1 MSGGT
6 SGSGKPEDLSWIA
19 DTTKSFVPA
28 EFLGKPNT
36 GRKSTKRHPADP
48 NVEKSKLA
56 EELENAPEVASPQ
69 PDQNHDQPKDTA
81 QPSADGPTRPAGR
94 KRGEIFDN
102 CPVTPLGVRDGYS
115 YYLDTWG
122 QLRGLGKHEIQA
134 MKALFGKDIPALWRA
149 FPKWRKVDDF
159 FEKIDGVFD
168 ADKASTAMY
177 MASSEQGL
185 FNPDNAVRGVG
196 AWQTEDGDL
205 VYHMG
210 SELLIGGKIKKPGK
224 HGRHIYPAYPSI
236 PAPAPAGDTE
246 NPVPVLQK
254 LLSTWNWQRPELDP
268 MIVLGLIGVQMFGG
282 ALDWRPVFWT
292 TGGAGAG
299 KSALQNL
306 ITMMHGQD
314 GVISSEDP
322 TKSGITSRLG
332 HSSLPVC
339 LDEREPDT
347 DERSNKNSDIIA
359 LARIAASGGEWLRG
373 SSDQTGSG
381 GKVFSA
387 FLFSSILIPGTMKPQ
402 DVQRLIQLN
411 LNRLP
416 EDAAPLDLQAP
427 VWRARGAVLKRIL
440 IDRWPTF
447 TKRMSIWRKALAGVG
462 VHGRD
467 ADNWGVTIT
476 MADMAQNAALPD
488 AEQTDYWC
496 RLIAQAHSQSRADV
510 TDDAAAMLLHLKT
523 QVLDVNRRGD
533 NYTVAEWIMVAAGL
547 PAAPESLLPMNNADP
562 LPDEAKRRRDKANET
577 LARIGL
583 RVVGEKEN
591 AVLFI
596 ANAKITGLNDLFK
609 GTDWAGGSWK
619 QSALRVEGATICS
632 VPKRLK
638 GTSTRGV
645 NIPLPSISGMMS
657 FPLERTGPD
666 ATTTAQTATT
676 EMDDYV

>member
-1 MSGGT
+1 MADSH
-6 SGSGKPEDLSWIA
+6 KPDDDLSWVG
-19 DTTKSFVPA
+19 DPSKSFVPA
-28 EFLGKPNT
+28 EFLGKPAA
-36 GRKSTKRHPADP
+36 GGKSPAGGETKGEAKP
-48 NVEKSKLA
+48 EKTPEQILA
-56 EELENAPEVASPQ
+56 EELLNAPEVDA
-69 PDQNHDQPKDTA
+69 PDQTDPQQDAPPPA
-81 QPSADGPTRPAGR
+81 SDGPARPPGR
-94 KRGEIFDN
+94 KHGEIFDG

-134 MKALFGKDIPALWRA
+134 IRALFGKDNPALERA
-149 FPKWRKVDDF
+149 FPKWRKTEVGYEVVPEEF
-159 FEKIDGVFD
+159 NAGR
-168 ADKASTAMY
+168 AARAMY

-196 AWQTEDGDL
+196 AWKTETGDL

-210 SELLIGGKIKKPGK
+210 NELLVGGEIKAPGK

-236 PAPAPAGDTE
+236 PAPAPAGDAE

-268 MIVLGLIGVQMFGG
+268 QIVLGLIGVQMLGG
-282 ALDWRPVFWT
+282 ALDWRPVYWI

-299 KSALQNL
+299 KSVLQSL
-306 ITMMHGQD
+306 INMMHGQD
-314 GVISSEDP
+314 GVIASEDP

-347 DERSNKNSDIIA
+347 DERSSKNADIIA

-387 FLFSSILIPGTMKPQ
+387 FLFSSILIPGGMKPQ
-402 DVQRLIQLN
+402 DMQRLIQLN

-416 EDAAPLDLQAP
+416 EDADPLDLQAP
-427 VWRARGAVLKRIL
+427 VWRAHGAVYKRNL
-440 IDRWPTF
+440 IARWPTF
-447 TKRMSIWRKALAGVG
+447 AKRMAIWRKALAAVG
-462 VHGRD
+462 IHGRD

-476 MADMAQNAALPD
+476 MADMAANEALPD
-488 AEQTDYWC
+488 SDETDYWC
-496 RLIAQAHSQSRADV
+496 RLIADAHIQSRAEV
-510 TDDAAAMLLHLKT
+510 TDDAEAMLLHLKT
-523 QVLDVNRRGD
+523 QVLDINRRGD

-547 PAAPESLLPMNNADP
+547 PAAPESLLPLQCADP
-562 LPDEAKRRRDKANET
+562 LPEDHKRRRDKANET

-583 RVVGEKEN
+583 RVVGLREK
-591 AVLFI
+591 AQLFI
-596 ANAKITGLNDLFK
+596 ANAKITGLNELFR

-619 QSALRVEGATICS
+619 QSALRVPGATICS
-632 VPKRLK
+632 VPKSLK

-645 NIPLPSISGMMS
+645 NMPITSISGLMS
-657 FPLERTGPD
+657 FPAERTGSAS
-666 ATTTAQTATT
+666 ATDPQTPTTDT
-676 EMDDYV
+676 EDYI